1 MPGSDEQLRLM
12 YSLQESLLLA
22 DQLGLR
28 LIGCHIDQAIAT
40 LERQCALRRAAMPPI
55 TQSVI

>member
-1 MPGSDEQLRLM
+1 MPGSNDQLRLM
-12 YSLQESLLLA
+12 YSLLVSLQLA

-40 LERQCALRRAAMPPI
+40 LERQCALRRATMPPI